1 MHKYIYELLNEDD
14 ELLRTAIRG
23 FVEDEIIPRRIEID
37 RDREHKIVDGILKK
51 LLVDMGIVKA
61 IFPEE
66 LGGAEITSIVSFVQ
80 ILEEIARGDLGIATA
95 VACTLWPLIPII
107 YEPYRRMDLLEEFRE
122 MFFRDELNL
131 GCFAMTEPQ
140 GGCDIENPR
149 MEGRTILTI
158 AKLDGNEWVI
168 NGVKQWA
175 SNSGV
180 ASLYL
185 IVASTDPTIG
195 RDGIALIYVPS
206 NVNGISYSEFFDK
219 AGLNAD
225 RNCTV
230 YLENVRVPKRYRV
243 AGPGEDARLLQQNI
257 IIGNIGSA
265 AMSIGAAEAV
275 FEMVSKYT
283 SERVVAGKPIKEHSI
298 NAGILAD
305 MAIYLETAR
314 AYTIQ
319 VAYMFD
325 HPEKYGPRW
334 SDELLAKSRIAKIY
348 AAEIGIYITNKA
360 MELMSSYGYVREGLV
375 EKYWR
380 DIKETQIW
388 LGGAQAGRLD
398 IARYFLNIE
407 TI

>member
-1 MHKYIYELLNEDD
+1 
-14 ELLRTAIRG
+14 
-23 FVEDEIIPRRIEID
+23 
-37 RDREHKIVDGILKK
+37 
-51 LLVDMGIVKA
+51 
-61 IFPEE
+61 
-66 LGGAEITSIVSFVQ
+66 
-80 ILEEIARGDLGIATA
+80 
-95 VACTLWPLIPII
+95 
-107 YEPYRRMDLLEEFRE
+107 MDLLEEFRE

-149 MEGRTILTI
+149 MEGRTIRTI

-185 IVASTDPTIG
+185 IVASTDPTVG

-206 NVNGISYSEFFDK
+206 NVDEISYSEFFDK

-334 SDELLAKSRIAKIY
+334 SDELLAKSRIAKTY

-360 MELMSSYGYVREGLV
+360 MELMGSYGYVREGLV

-388 LGGAQAGRLD
+388 LRGAQAGRLD